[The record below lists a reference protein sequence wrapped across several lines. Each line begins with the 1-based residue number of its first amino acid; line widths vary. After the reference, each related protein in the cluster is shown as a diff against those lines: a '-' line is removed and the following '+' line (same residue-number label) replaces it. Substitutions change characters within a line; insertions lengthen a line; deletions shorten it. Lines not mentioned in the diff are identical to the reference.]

1 MAATNGHLSAAAKTD
16 RCRYFINRYF
26 IPAIVVVVVVAIS
39 IAAGVRVKL
48 FKL

>member
-26 IPAIVVVVVVAIS
+26 IPAIVVVVVAIS

>member
-26 IPAIVVVVVVAIS
+26 IPAIVVVAIS